1 MIAGPLPGLV
11 RQDRQ
16 LAAVS
21 RNRSSDQ
28 DRRSMLSTGK
38 LYRIPF
44 LLAAMWAI
52 GAGIYLL
59 LSPTV
64 IQEIVW
70 TASSDGS
77 QTIEELSRQASWYE
91 VQGVWG
97 VIVLLIFALLYSS
110 TALLASRKRL
120 VALAIASSLALMLTV
135 LAGFSIGLLYIPA
148 LLMVVAGWLT
158 LGLAKIVRR
167 NRQASG

>member
-1 MIAGPLPGLV
+1 
-11 RQDRQ
+11 
-16 LAAVS
+16 
-21 RNRSSDQ
+21 
-28 DRRSMLSTGK
+28 MLSAGN

-44 LLAAMWAI
+44 LLAAIWAI

-64 IQEIVW
+64 IQEIVA
-70 TASSDGS
+70 TSSADGS
-77 QTIEELSRQASWYE
+77 QTIEELSRQVSWYE

-110 TALLASRKRL
+110 TALLAMRSRI

-135 LAGFSIGLLYIPA
+135 LAGFSIGFLYIPA
-148 LLMVVAGWLT
+148 LLMVVAGWLAF
-158 LGLAKIVRR
+158 GLTKIIRR
-167 NRQASG
+167 YRQASD

>member
-1 MIAGPLPGLV
+1 
-11 RQDRQ
+11 
-16 LAAVS
+16 
-21 RNRSSDQ
+21 
-28 DRRSMLSTGK
+28 MLSTGN

-44 LLAAMWAI
+44 LLSAIWAI

-64 IQEIVW
+64 IQEFVA
-70 TASSDGS
+70 TTSADGS
-77 QTIEELSRQASWYE
+77 QTIEELSRQVSWYE

-110 TALLASRKRL
+110 TAYLASRNRL

-135 LAGFSIGLLYIPA
+135 LAGFSIGFLYIPA
-148 LLMVVAGWLT
+148 MLMVVVGWLI

-167 NRQASG
+167 KGQASG

>member
-1 MIAGPLPGLV
+1 
-11 RQDRQ
+11 
-16 LAAVS
+16 
-21 RNRSSDQ
+21 
-28 DRRSMLSTGK
+28 MLSTGK

-64 IQEIVW
+64 IQVIAW
-70 TASSDGS
+70 TTSADGS
-77 QTIEELSRQASWYE
+77 QTIEELSRQSSWYE

-135 LAGFSIGLLYIPA
+135 LAGFSIGPLYTPA
-148 LLMVVAGWLT
+148 LLMVVVGWLT

>member
-1 MIAGPLPGLV
+1 
-11 RQDRQ
+11 
-16 LAAVS
+16 
-21 RNRSSDQ
+21 
-28 DRRSMLSTGK
+28 MLSTGK

-64 IQEIVW
+64 IQEIVG
-70 TASSDGS
+70 TTSADGS

-148 LLMVVAGWLT
+148 LLMVVVGWLT

>member
-1 MIAGPLPGLV
+1 
-11 RQDRQ
+11 
-16 LAAVS
+16 
-21 RNRSSDQ
+21 
-28 DRRSMLSTGK
+28 MLSTGK

-64 IQEIVW
+64 IHQVIVRP
-70 TASSDGS
+70 TIVRLTSADGS

-148 LLMVVAGWLT
+148 LLMVVVGWLT